1 MSATRGFYARLPAD
15 IVRAIKVDAAQRD
28 MTIQEWMLE
37 AVQAKLPAVRAERN
51 GETAAA
57 E

>member
-1 MSATRGFYARLPAD
+1 
-15 IVRAIKVDAAQRD
+15 

-37 AVQAKLPAVRAERN
+37 AVEAKLPTVRAERN
-51 GETAAA
+51 GETAVA